1 MCAACNQHFYGRPVF
16 LYKGGCYVITDPLGD
31 TICKKTF
38 NGKCTICNGDQG
50 YFMKDSTCTRCDEFV
65 PGCAVCTP
73 SPDAS
78 SAPVCASCK
87 AGKYA
92 TADVLPAPT
101 HVHRV
106 AQVAVIKVMSVAVS
120 AVQEPT
126 WMPPQI
132 HVAHAVQ
139 PV

>member
-1 MCAACNQHFYGRPVF
+1 
-16 LYKGGCYVITDPLGD
+16 
-31 TICKKTF
+31 
-38 NGKCTICNGDQG
+38 
-50 YFMKDSTCTRCDEFV
+50 MKDSPCTRCDEFV

-92 TADVLPAPT
+92 TVDVLPVST

-106 AQVAVIKVMSVAVS
+106 AQVAAIKIMSVAVS

-126 WMPPQI
+126 WILSQI
-132 HVAHAVQ
+132 HIAHAIQ
-139 PV
+139 PVRVLGLISARPVSQENISSVMHLVPLNV